1 MSAAPIVL
9 ALRQRRIALG
19 LTQQELGQRLHV
31 TKTTVGKWERGARC
45 PDAWT
50 LERYAQAVNATL
62 RCCGRGPVLDSGW
75 TSRDCAACCE
85 PVVDP
90 PLPDSTTLDSE
101 VLVERAC
108 RGEAAWTQLDRGQRV
123 EVYRRLRRRGWGH
136 HRIAK
141 YLHVSW
147 DTVAGLDETQNGVA
161 A

>member
-1 MSAAPIVL
+1 MSVAPIVE
-9 ALRQRRIALG
+9 ALKQRRLAMG
-19 LTQQELGQRLHV
+19 LSRREVAQQLHV
-31 TKTTVGKWERGARC
+31 ATATVGQWERGERT

-50 LERYAQAVNATL
+50 LERYAQAVSATL

-75 TSRDCAACCE
+75 TTRACTACCE
-85 PVVDP
+85 PAIHP

-108 RGEAAWTQLDRGQRV
+108 RGEATWTQLNRGQRI
-123 EVYRRLRRRGWGH
+123 EVYRRLRKRGWGH

-147 DTVAGLDETQNGVA
+147 DTVAGLDEQDGA
-161 A
+161 AA